1 MISILLSYLTLFGS
15 FSEAFLIP
23 RSSTTTCTNIR
34 ANSDNGNRKIG
45 IVIDVSGSMSESD
58 PYNLRAPASR
68 SVLDWL
74 ISKNES
80 TSTKPQDLV
89 TVITF
94 DDQAYIDYPLGDPA
108 GAYSSLSQIG
118 DFGGTYIAG
127 GVQAAIEQ
135 ITADGTG
142 ITANRSGIIVFTDG
156 EVYGRFKC

>member
-1 MISILLSYLTLFGS
+1 
-15 FSEAFLIP
+15 
-23 RSSTTTCTNIR
+23 
-34 ANSDNGNRKIG
+34 
-45 IVIDVSGSMSESD
+45 MSESD